1 MLDAQL
7 YFLSDQYYIDFPD
20 DKLMKNKDVI
30 QGVPHSRPCF
40 LAFPDS
46 KNPAIYWL
54 VPISSRYE
62 KYQKI
67 AQAKIEKYGRCNTIR
82 FGTVLGRNAAFLIQN
97 MCPVT
102 EPYLI
107 AYINKNSEPICLDDR
122 IVADVTKNAREVL
135 AIARRGAKVI
145 FSRCFQNL
153 SSIGSDPLKTK
164 IGARRWSSDMSRFC
178 FLFSQK
184 LPYQSRF
191 CRAEDAEQTRSC
203 TLPKE
208 KESMEWRNRSS
219 LQRASQLWLD
229 LTNLAVTTGYH
240 SLS

>member
-1 MLDAQL
+1 MQNAQL

-20 DKLMKNKDVI
+20 DKLMKNKDII
-30 QGVPHSRPCF
+30 QGTPHRRPCF

-62 KYQKI
+62 KYQKV

-107 AYINKNSEPICLDDR
+107 AYINKNAEPIRLDDR
-122 IVADVTKNAREVL
+122 IVADVTKNAHEVL

-145 FSRCFQNL
+145 FPDVFKIYKELEQSF
-153 SSIGSDPLKTK
+153 LK
-164 IGARRWSSDMSRFC
+164 
-178 FLFSQK
+178 
-184 LPYQSRF
+184 
-191 CRAEDAEQTRSC
+191 
-203 TLPKE
+203 
-208 KESMEWRNRSS
+208 
-219 LQRASQLWLD
+219 
-229 LTNLAVTTGYH
+229 
-240 SLS
+240 

>member
-82 FGTVLGRNAAFLIQN
+82 FGTVLGRNAAFVIQN

-135 AIARRGAKVI
+135 AIAHRGAKVI
-145 FSRCFQNL
+145 FPDVF
-153 SSIGSDPLKTK
+153 K
-164 IGARRWSSDMSRFC
+164 I
-178 FLFSQK
+178 
-184 LPYQSRF
+184 YQ
-191 CRAEDAEQTRSC
+191 ALDQT
-203 TLPKE
+203 L
-208 KESMEWRNRSS
+208 
-219 LQRASQLWLD
+219 
-229 LTNLAVTTGYH
+229 
-240 SLS
+240 